1 MLYELQDQT
10 LTLEKIDTLCE
21 NNSIN
26 SYIQDDKIIIE
37 AAWVKVAAII
47 LEEDNKK
54 YLAIKIIS
62 KPFLLT
68 KGIVESFITQELKN
82 RGI

>member
-1 MLYELQDQT
+1 MLYELQNQS
-10 LTLEKIDTLCE
+10 LTLEKINTLCE

-26 SYIQDDKIIIE
+26 SYIQDNKIIIE
-37 AAWVKVAAII
+37 AAWVKVAATII
-47 LEEDNKK
+47 EKDNNK
-54 YLAIKIIS
+54 YLKIEIIS
-62 KPFLLT
+62 RPFLLT